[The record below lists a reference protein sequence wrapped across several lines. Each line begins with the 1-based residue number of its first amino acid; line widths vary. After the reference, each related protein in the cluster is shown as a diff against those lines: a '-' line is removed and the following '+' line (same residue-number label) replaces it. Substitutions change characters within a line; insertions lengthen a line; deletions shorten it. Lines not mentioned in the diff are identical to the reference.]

1 MAQQT
6 IDTTAQAAVPTNG
19 GLALFDLKVTAT
31 PLVITFDVDALNA
44 AVDAVIEPYEGRI
57 VAENEIPGIK
67 SEMAALNKVKEKL
80 EAARKEI
87 AGQISAPVK
96 EFEAQVKGIVQRLVD
111 GRGKLDAQVKA
122 FEEQQREDRKA
133 RVRFIIG
140 KVMEDANLEDF
151 AISID
156 ERWLNKSAKEK
167 DIRAEVEN
175 IALREKTRRMEA
187 EQLERAK
194 QDRIVMIEQAVAS
207 AGRRYGFDLPVAK
220 FSRLFSLE
228 WDTDK
233 ALAQVDEWFAAEAER
248 RKPVAPAPA
257 PAVEPE
263 PSVQQVAQ
271 PTPQPE
277 PTPEITR
284 AINVRVSYPANQ
296 HAEIMRRI
304 DYLREIGVVTI
315 SQA

>member
-1 MAQQT
+1 MTQQT
-6 IDTTAQAAVPTNG
+6 IDTTAQSAVPTNG

-44 AVDAVIEPYEGRI
+44 AVDAVLEPYEGRI

-122 FEEQQREDRKA
+122 FETQQREDRKTS
-133 RVRFIIG
+133 VQTIIDE
-140 KVMEDANLEDF
+140 VLEAAKLDGF
-151 AISID
+151 TIPID

-167 DIRAEVEN
+167 DIRAEIEN
-175 IALREKTRRMEA
+175 ITLREKTRRMEA

-194 QDRIVMIEQAVAS
+194 QDRIAMIEQAVAS
-207 AGRRYGFDLPVAK
+207 AGQL
-220 FSRLFSLE
+220 
-228 WDTDK
+228 T
-233 ALAQVDEWFAAEAER
+233 
-248 RKPVAPAPA
+248 
-257 PAVEPE
+257 AV
-263 PSVQQVAQ
+263 
-271 PTPQPE
+271 
-277 PTPEITR
+277 
-284 AINVRVSYPANQ
+284 
-296 HAEIMRRI
+296 
-304 DYLREIGVVTI
+304 
-315 SQA
+315 